1 MSRERPSDL
10 QQILT
15 EYNEEHTLR
24 AIRKQHQTA
33 GEARSKTI
41 NDFPFGAA
49 IAQVLKDFE
58 FPAHKEKIIEFLQ
71 QQRPTHPQSREVLSI
86 PLQIEEQK
94 EYKNVGEV
102 IMAARLVELKR

>member
-1 MSRERPSDL
+1 MYHLSITYLPSTIKYDVSRERPSDL

-15 EYNEEHTLR
+15 EYNEEHALR

-58 FPAHKEKIIEFLQ
+58 FPAH
-71 QQRPTHPQSREVLSI
+71 
-86 PLQIEEQK
+86 
-94 EYKNVGEV
+94 
-102 IMAARLVELKR
+102 